1 MEVVAEIIRGIA
13 ALVLLAALLEM
24 LLPEGTTAR
33 FIRVII
39 GLALIAS
46 VILPLAQDLKP
57 QQLTSARELDLTG
70 MAKSADDAETTA
82 EYAAEGAALAAT
94 LQDSAM
100 LEYATELSRQAAA
113 LATLAEGIS
122 TADATV
128 VFDDDGTL
136 RQIELEL
143 TTEPG
148 CDPEAAATAA
158 VNLVSGFYLL
168 PSEQVGY
175 AVTSAEETGMEG
187 SE

>member
-57 QQLTSARELDLTG
+57 QQLASARELDLTG

-82 EYAAEGAALAAT
+82 EYAAEGGGQDALAHIA
-94 LQDSAM
+94 
-100 LEYATELSRQAAA
+100 SRANQHH
-113 LATLAEGIS
+113 G
-122 TADATV
+122 V
-128 VFDDDGTL
+128 
-136 RQIELEL
+136 
-143 TTEPG
+143 
-148 CDPEAAATAA
+148 
-158 VNLVSGFYLL
+158 
-168 PSEQVGY
+168 
-175 AVTSAEETGMEG
+175 
-187 SE
+187 

>member
-1 MEVVAEIIRGIA
+1 
-13 ALVLLAALLEM
+13 
-24 LLPEGTTAR
+24 
-33 FIRVII
+33 
-39 GLALIAS
+39 
-46 VILPLAQDLKP
+46 
-57 QQLTSARELDLTG
+57 
-70 MAKSADDAETTA
+70 
-82 EYAAEGAALAAT
+82 
-94 LQDSAM
+94 M
-100 LEYATELSRQAAA
+100 LEYATELNRQAAA